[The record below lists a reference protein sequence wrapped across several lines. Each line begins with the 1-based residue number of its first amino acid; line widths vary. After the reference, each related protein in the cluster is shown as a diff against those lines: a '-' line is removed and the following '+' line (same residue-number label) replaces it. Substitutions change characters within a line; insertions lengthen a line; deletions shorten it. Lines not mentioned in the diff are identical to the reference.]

1 MQKGPVFFGNTFQ
14 RGAVEGFHLV
24 SFADADYASEAT
36 DRRSVSGGGSDMSG
50 GARLMVLADSEMH
63 NAVNHAGRVCRDV
76 GYCEGD
82 FVFEADLVFY
92 VAED

>member
-1 MQKGPVFFGNTFQ
+1 M
-14 RGAVEGFHLV
+14 V

-63 NAVNHAGRVCRDV
+63 NAVNHAEDVEMSDIAKEILFLRRIWFFMLPKNRICLLYTSPSPRD
-76 GYCEGD
+76 
-82 FVFEADLVFY
+82 
-92 VAED
+92 